1 MGQAA
6 LSLYLAMRETKS
18 SGDEKTK
25 RLLPSALN
33 SELHAPSSMLLATR
47 AADFVRVWPD
57 VIQGVRKG
65 PAKAFY
71 APELKRLAADAVEQA
86 EWFHGHRLYLWTNM
100 WLGASDHAFL
110 KN

>member
-1 MGQAA
+1 
-6 LSLYLAMRETKS
+6 
-18 SGDEKTK
+18 
-25 RLLPSALN
+25 
-33 SELHAPSSMLLATR
+33 MLLATR

-65 PAKAFY
+65 HPKMFY
-71 APELKRLAADAVEQA
+71 APELKRLAAEAVEQA
-86 EWFHGHRLYLWTNM
+86 EWFHGHGLYVWTNM